1 MTSSILFFE
10 QPLVRTFGWSL
21 LHFIWEGAIAAVL
34 LAFVLKLLNG
44 RSPQLRYMVA
54 CCALVLMAILPL
66 ITFGF
71 FAMTS
76 HAMDHAVTYSI
87 VEKSSVMGLRGGF
100 SGTAD
105 SWLDQIAASLDRS
118 LAWILVAWFA
128 GVILF
133 LGRLNIGLIVARRMK
148 SMATQAAPIELQ
160 LAFRDL
166 KHRLGI
172 VRTVRLAHSA
182 LVQVPTVIGWLR
194 PVVLIPMGC
203 LTGLSTIQIEAIF
216 AHELAHIRRHDY
228 LVSVLQSFVEAVL
241 FYHPAVWWVSK
252 QVRRE
257 REDCCDDLAV
267 RTSGDSLAYAKALS
281 LLEEHRSSYPVV
293 SLGANGGALMMRIRR
308 LLGYK
313 ETPAFS
319 QLAGMTLLAVAL
331 AAAALGIGTFARAQP
346 TADKQLAT
354 ENGGASQSVPL
365 MYQKWLAED
374 VVWIITPKERAQF
387 MKLSSNDERDEFI
400 KQFWQDH
407 DVQTPGGGE
416 NNFRMQHYRR
426 IAYAN
431 QHFAAGI
438 PGWKTD
444 RGRIFIMYG
453 PPDSIDAHPGSVG
466 PAKPY
471 EVWHYR
477 VIQEYKQPEQVQ
489 ETEDDQA
496 LLVTKKDVAM
506 KFVDTCSCG
515 HFQLQTSPKE

>member
-1 MTSSILFFE
+1 
-10 QPLVRTFGWSL
+10 
-21 LHFIWEGAIAAVL
+21 
-34 LAFVLKLLNG
+34 
-44 RSPQLRYMVA
+44 
-54 CCALVLMAILPL
+54 
-66 ITFGF
+66 
-71 FAMTS
+71 
-76 HAMDHAVTYSI
+76 
-87 VEKSSVMGLRGGF
+87 
-100 SGTAD
+100 
-105 SWLDQIAASLDRS
+105 
-118 LAWILVAWFA
+118 
-128 GVILF
+128 
-133 LGRLNIGLIVARRMK
+133 
-148 SMATQAAPIELQ
+148 
-160 LAFRDL
+160 
-166 KHRLGI
+166 
-172 VRTVRLAHSA
+172 
-182 LVQVPTVIGWLR
+182 
-194 PVVLIPMGC
+194 
-203 LTGLSTIQIEAIF
+203 
-216 AHELAHIRRHDY
+216 
-228 LVSVLQSFVEAVL
+228 
-241 FYHPAVWWVSK
+241 
-252 QVRRE
+252 
-257 REDCCDDLAV
+257 
-267 RTSGDSLAYAKALS
+267 
-281 LLEEHRSSYPVV
+281 
-293 SLGANGGALMMRIRR
+293 
-308 LLGYK
+308 
-313 ETPAFS
+313 
-319 QLAGMTLLAVAL
+319 
-331 AAAALGIGTFARAQP
+331 
-346 TADKQLAT
+346 
-354 ENGGASQSVPL
+354 

-407 DVQTPGGGE
+407 DVQTLGGGE